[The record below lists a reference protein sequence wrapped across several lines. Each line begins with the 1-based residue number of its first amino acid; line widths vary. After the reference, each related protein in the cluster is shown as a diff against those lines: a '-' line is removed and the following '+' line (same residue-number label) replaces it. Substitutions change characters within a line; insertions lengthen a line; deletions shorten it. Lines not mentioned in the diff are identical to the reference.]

1 MLNCMVAKKRG
12 EKMEKTLYV
21 GNIPWG
27 TTEDGLREAFAQHGE
42 VLGCRIIT
50 EKATGRSRGYGFV
63 EVNEEEAEKMIES
76 MNGVELDGRRL
87 VVNEAKP
94 RENRQL

>member
-1 MLNCMVAKKRG
+1 MV
-12 EKMEKTLYV
+12 KTLYV
-21 GNIPWG
+21 GNISWG
-27 TTEDGLREAFAQHGE
+27 TTEEELRDAFAEHGE

-50 EKATGRSRGYGFV
+50 ERATGRSRGYGFV
-63 EVNEEEAEKMIES
+63 EVADEDAEKIMEI
-76 MNGVELDGRRL
+76 MNGTELDGRTL

>member
-1 MLNCMVAKKRG
+1 MV
-12 EKMEKTLYV
+12 KTLYV
-21 GNIPWG
+21 GNVPWG
-27 TTEDGLREAFAQHGE
+27 TTEEDLRATFAEHGE

-63 EVNEEEAEKMIES
+63 EVNDADAEKIIDS
-76 MNGVELDGRRL
+76 MNGAELDGRRL

>member
-1 MLNCMVAKKRG
+1 MI
-12 EKMEKTLYV
+12 KTLYV
-21 GNIPWG
+21 GNISWG
-27 TTEDGLREAFAQHGE
+27 TTEEELQGAFAEHGE

-50 EKATGRSRGYGFV
+50 ERATGRSRGYGFV
-63 EVNEEEAEKMIES
+63 EVNDEDVAEMIEK

-94 RENRQL
+94 RE

>member
-1 MLNCMVAKKRG
+1 MV
-12 EKMEKTLYV
+12 KTLYV
-21 GNIPWG
+21 GNVPWG
-27 TTEDGLREAFAQHGE
+27 TTEDDLRDAFTEHGE

-63 EVNEEEAEKMIES
+63 EVNDADAEKIIES
-76 MNGVELDGRRL
+76 MNGMELDGRRL

-94 RENRQL
+94 RENR